1 MFQSYKIFLFWLPK
15 STKIFVFQPTFFTPE
30 IDRSA
35 IFLKIYF
42 YIFCVKGVWS
52 RRAGLKA
59 SEQVLVPIFGDI
71 KISSPF
77 LRSRVCGITIRVVHQ
92 NAFVWNQLAALLYP
106 FWGPRQTTSQKIG
119 SLRPFLRCSLEI
131 GIFRS

>member
-1 MFQSYKIFLFWLPK
+1 MLLSERMHKIFHDIFYFAIISIGNVPK
-15 STKIFVFQPTFFTPE
+15 DSFNTFVQQQYLNV
-30 IDRSA
+30 SVQHLGA
-35 IFLKIYF
+35 L
-42 YIFCVKGVWS
+42 
-52 RRAGLKA
+52 
-59 SEQVLVPIFGDI
+59 
-71 KISSPF
+71 
-77 LRSRVCGITIRVVHQ
+77 IRVVHQ